1 MSTKEEVNE
10 LKELPIGKLKEE
22 FNELVTKLQEIFPH
36 RKYNTQKFCTRKL
49 ILFRN
54 TYDQAMLKE
63 NKVKAKNHRASKIE
77 EFRLRSIASLKEL
90 PIGKPKEMK

>member
-10 LKELPIGKLKEE
+10 LKEE

-77 EFRLRSIASLKEL
+77 EFRLRAERTSHREAE
-90 PIGKPKEMK
+90 GNEMK

>member
-77 EFRLRSIASLKEL
+77 EFRLRAGRTSHREAE
-90 PIGKPKEMK
+90 GNEMK